1 MDQELWELLTLWLFC
16 LCVVKWWSDL
26 EGKGKVEDGKE
37 VGFEYCGIIWAL
49 FIYSLLGLS
58 LLFIVGSLGRNKGGM
73 VQSYFQGFHLF
84 PGCLCVSVGIE
95 SLRNLPAA
103 LGLPSL

>member
-1 MDQELWELLTLWLFC
+1 MPISWIKGCGICLPCGCLFVCGEVVGGLGKKRKSKGGRWEGGGFR
-16 LCVVKWWSDL
+16 
-26 EGKGKVEDGKE
+26 ED
-37 VGFEYCGIIWAL
+37 CGIILPL
-49 FIYSLLGLS
+49 FIYSLPGVS

-95 SLRNLPAA
+95 SLRNLPVV
-103 LGLPSL
+103 